1 MQTVTENFRKK
12 VYSGE
17 ALYHTNLQ
25 INEQEVPI
33 EQIASIE
40 IDSPI
45 IDETSESFYL
55 GTFISQ
61 SVKIKFKNLDGLDI
75 ASNNDVYLE
84 IGEERESY
92 NLLNTQNIEPS
103 TISGLDI
110 NLDNTLLSLNGSN
123 SAAGYIVSSN
133 TDTGIILNE
142 GNYLLSVTILA
153 GDVNFGSSNTVVYI
167 KNYNTNTTLGSAS
180 IKSAYNNENKIQV
193 SGTIVINEPTNIGFE
208 IYTNGVVEYNGLK
221 VGIQLQEGTEVKSY
235 EQYGTVTEYIP
246 IGRYLIDDLEEDYF
260 TTCEINCLDYAIKL
274 KPNIDYSPCFTVQN
288 EGDEPTAT
296 VQTIFNYIC
305 EYFGIEVATD
315 ISTLPNIN
323 VTVGTY
329 DSSISGKQWI
339 SYIAEIMGCNV
350 KFDRYGRLILIPL
363 KHEKA
368 VTINALESAEF
379 TLGEKYEISR
389 VVYFDAVRN
398 FTDGEDLYN
407 TLFIRQDNPFVTDE
421 SVIQNINNTL
431 FDYEEAS
438 VKSEYIDIDNG
449 NDDIPAKIE
458 LYGNTKQ
465 ETTTGK
471 NIFNIIKWYNKNI
484 NHSWNGNGTFYI
496 TNDRKIISNVPPRED
511 YYSWLPH
518 ISATPT
524 EVQAQTII
532 KNGIIVEPN
541 TQYTI
546 SFINENEVRC
556 EYLLIEYD
564 EEGKVIRYW
573 GNGVNT
579 DRKRINTWRT
589 HQRAKYLWVRFDN
602 ESYQIGNPQSLVLS
616 NLQIEKNSQATEYE
630 DFTYGA
636 SPNPDYSQPIKT
648 ITGELTLDI
657 NTEEKKINFG
667 KNLFDKNNAYI
678 LSAYFNSS
686 NTTIMN
692 DVNSKMIYLL
702 CEPNTTYTIS
712 KILSGRFRASTTNE
726 LPAANVTI
734 TNYIEKD
741 NDTSITI
748 TTYDNA
754 QYLCIFFYNVTADTL
769 TPEEILN
776 TIQIEKNSEPTS
788 YTPFL
793 INKNLVPA
801 LSSASANG
809 LVFKELLDGSTNI
822 TGYSTASTNKNLIQ
836 NLILK
841 AGTYTLSVQLTNIPP
856 SSSSQIIL
864 RYQNSNTR
872 LITINLWQTLT
883 GTVTLNEDTEVLLY
897 FYSNAGVTFD
907 TNIKVQLEKG
917 SNVTDFEKY
926 GASIELCKLDN
937 NEDCIK
943 KSSGKNL
950 FDGSSVSGRWN
961 YTVGEEISSNTQAG
975 YRNENAINIEPNTNY
990 TMTGITNITGGYIVE
1005 TDENN
1010 IVLAIDSNR
1019 GYKPIGNTANVPFT
1033 FTFTSHEQAKYLY
1046 WYLPSS
1052 SAKKPINLMVE
1063 KGSTASEYEPYGTV
1077 WYKYKKIG
1085 KYILNGN
1092 ENWQINDNQTLTN
1105 TLYFSSNRL
1114 DSLIKSDSY
1123 TNRLSNY
1130 FNAAVG
1136 TLWDKDIE
1144 GLQLTTSSRNV
1155 RVRINK
1161 SALSSEDVTGF
1172 TTWLSTH
1179 NTELY
1184 YVLATPTVE
1193 VITNETV
1200 IQQLENTLNLTLL
1213 NGNNVITTTNDVK
1226 PDLKLDYIAK
1236 NYFKIWSLETKNYGD
1251 VSLDAWDIIEYT
1263 LGEDEHGNPI
1273 TYQTYNNN
1281 HITYEMNI
1289 SSVVKTQIP
1298 TKQKEITTNIYDNDE
1313 EVRVKMIKTLLDY
1326 VNAEVILQAEEQ
1338 REQSRRLTQLR
1349 LDLES
1354 IQNIFQITGGSNMI
1368 TNSQFLFDD
1377 PEDNNTHLRTYW
1389 NFTNNG
1395 TNPYQNIGSGF
1406 DGSLAGQTTAVAKI
1420 KLRDII
1426 ASTSSSNIAGLKEGQ
1441 AYTLNYAY
1449 KQDNLTTTNFKLI
1462 DSNNNV
1468 VTYSILNEETGLYE
1482 DKDIDFT
1489 YNSEETNYKY
1499 ETIQFTAPTNTLYLI
1514 ITTTTTSGDTNSGYF
1529 YLYDLMLNSGEKKPW
1544 EPAKSEVYST
1554 VLKMSQLGLTVM
1566 ATGSNIATLINA
1578 DGFRIY
1584 NLNGNALGQEI
1595 TSFNDKGLTTGIA
1608 ETKEVHTGKYVLT
1621 EIQINNVEHHIEYFK
1636 ERI

>member
-84 IGEERESY
+84 IGEERDSY

-123 SAAGYIVSSN
+123 SAAGYIIPSN
-133 TDTGIILNE
+133 TNTGIVLNE

-167 KNYNTNTTLGSAS
+167 KNYNTNATLGSAS
-180 IKSAYNNENKIQV
+180 IKSAYNNTNKVQV

-246 IGRYLIDDLEEDYF
+246 IGRYLIDDLAEDYF

-288 EGDEPTAT
+288 EGDTPTAT
-296 VQTIFNYIC
+296 IQTIFNYIC

-329 DSSISGKQWI
+329 DGSISGKQWI

-368 VTINALESAEF
+368 VTINALESEEF

-407 TLFIRQDNPFVTDE
+407 TLYIRQDNPFVTDE

-438 VKSEYIDIDNG
+438 VKSEYINIDNG

-465 ETTTGK
+465 ETTTGIQLYNYRDTSNVGADVTTDNDGWITSTYDNSQGTGNK
-471 NIFNIIKWYNKNI
+471 FENYMTHNLNLNTSTKYVIFCEIKEV
-484 NHSWNGNGTFYI
+484 SGTGGLYI
-496 TNDRKIISNVPPRED
+496 TSVDSNDSGQFLQEPQLSFTDLKAGDIIRRVKTTKSSFVGDVGLRTFVREGAGQSGSITFRLSVYKNTSITVD
-511 YYSWLPH
+511 DFVYEKYS
-518 ISATPT
+518 
-524 EVQAQTII
+524 
-532 KNGIIVEPN
+532 G
-541 TQYTI
+541 
-546 SFINENEVRC
+546 
-556 EYLLIEYD
+556 EY
-564 EEGKVIRYW
+564 
-573 GNGVNT
+573 
-579 DRKRINTWRT
+579 
-589 HQRAKYLWVRFDN
+589 
-602 ESYQIGNPQSLVLS
+602 
-616 NLQIEKNSQATEYE
+616 
-630 DFTYGA
+630 A
-636 SPNPDYSQPIKT
+636 SPSPDYPQKVNN
-648 ITGELTLDI
+648 ITDELTLNI
-657 NTEEKKINFG
+657 NNEEKKINFG
-667 KNLFDKNNAYI
+667 KNMLDISDITTGNNI
-678 LSAYFNSS
+678 
-686 NTTIMN
+686 
-692 DVNSKMIYLL
+692 
-702 CEPNTTYTIS
+702 
-712 KILSGRFRASTTNE
+712 TN
-726 LPAANVTI
+726 NGDGTI
-734 TNYIEKD
+734 TLNGGVAATSWTLSRPIVLKAYTKYTLSLTNTYASAGNSTFILRNGSTNIISIKLTD
-741 NDTSITI
+741 NSTSYMPTEDKII
-748 TTYDNA
+748 
-754 QYLCIFFYNVTADTL
+754 DTL
-769 TPEEILN
+769 RIYN
-776 TIQIEKNSEPTS
+776 NGINYNN
-788 YTPFL
+788 YTFSVQLEQSDHATNYVPFFT
-793 INKNLVPA
+793 NKNLVPA
-801 LSSASANG
+801 LSTASGNG
-809 LVFKELLDGSTNI
+809 LLFKELVDGSTNI
-822 TGYSTASTNKNLIQ
+822 TGYSTASTTKYLIQ
-836 NLILK
+836 NLFLK

-856 SSSSQIIL
+856 ASSSQIIL
-864 RYQNSNTR
+864 RYQNSSTR

-883 GTVTLNEDTEVLLY
+883 GTVTLNEDTKVLVY

-907 TNIKVQLEKG
+907 TNIKVQLERG
-917 SNVTDFEKY
+917 STATKFEKY
-926 GASIELCKLDN
+926 GVPIELCKLGDN
-937 NEDCIK
+937 QDYIR
-943 KSSGKNL
+943 KSTGKNL
-950 FDGSSVSGRWN
+950 FDGIIVTGRWN
-961 YTVGEEISSNTQAG
+961 YTIGSEISPNTSSG
-975 YRNENAINIEPNTNY
+975 YRNANAININSNTIY
-990 TMTGITNITGGYIVE
+990 TMTGITNVSGGYIVE
-1005 TDENN
+1005 TDEDD
-1010 IVLAIDSNR
+1010 IVLSIDSGH
-1019 GYKPIGNTANVPFT
+1019 GYKPIGNTANVPFV
-1033 FTFTSHEQAKYLY
+1033 FTFTSHSQAKHLY
-1046 WYLPSS
+1046 WYIPS
-1052 SAKKPINLMVE
+1052 ANATIPINIMVE

-1077 WYKYKKIG
+1077 WYKYKKIE
-1085 KYILNGN
+1085 KYIFDGN
-1092 ENWQINDNQTLTN
+1092 ESWQINDGQTLTN
-1105 TLYFSSNRL
+1105 TLYFSSNKL
-1114 DSLIKSDSY
+1114 DGLIKNNYY
-1123 TNRLSNY
+1123 TNRFSNY
-1130 FNAAVG
+1130 FYAVG

-1144 GLQLTTSSRNV
+1144 GLQLTSSSRNV

-1161 SALSSEDVTGF
+1161 SSLSSEDVTGF
-1172 TTWLSTH
+1172 TEWLSTH
-1179 NTELY
+1179 NTEVY

-1193 VITNETV
+1193 IIYNENLIT
-1200 IQQLENTLNLTLL
+1200 QLENTLNLTLL
-1213 NGNNVITTTNDVK
+1213 NGHNIITTTNEFK
-1226 PDLKLDYIAK
+1226 PELKLDYIAK

-1251 VSLDAWDIIEYT
+1251 VSLDAWDIIEYS

-1281 HITYEMNI
+1281 HINYEMNI

-1377 PEDNNTHLRTYW
+1377 PEDNDTHLRTYW

-1406 DGSLAGQTTAVAKI
+1406 DGSLAGQTTSVAKI
-1420 KLRDII
+1420 QLRNII

-1441 AYTLNYAY
+1441 TYTFNYAY
-1449 KQDNLTTTNFKLI
+1449 KQDALTTTNFQLI
-1462 DSNNNV
+1462 DSNNNF

-1482 DKDIDFT
+1482 DKEINFT
-1489 YNSEETNYKY
+1489 YDSEETNYKY
-1499 ETIQFTAPTNTLYLI
+1499 VTIQFTAPTNTLYLT

-1529 YLYDLMLNSGEKKPW
+1529 YLYDLMLNSGDKKSW

-1554 VLKMSQLGLTVM
+1554 VLKMSQLGLQVM

-1578 DGFRIY
+1578 DGFRIFK
-1584 NLNGNALGQEI
+1584 LNGNNLGDEI

-1608 ETKEVHTGKYVLT
+1608 ETDEVHTGNYVLT